1 MELAT
6 ESACCA
12 FLGPR
17 LLYDMFEDCMRAMY
31 LYKSIV
37 LRTSH
42 FVHLRT
48 LIVRIEEAFLKQD
61 VMKRET
67 VD

>member
-1 MELAT
+1 
-6 ESACCA
+6 
-12 FLGPR
+12 
-17 LLYDMFEDCMRAMY
+17 MFEDCMRAMY

-42 FVHLRT
+42 FVYLWT